1 MKTVIFIF
9 ISSLSI
15 SVLRISAQDDP
26 PEKTSPLSFEAS
38 YIGDVVRNFSG
49 GIKKGSSYLGLA
61 NFKIS
66 FDTKAARLWKGGQL
80 FINAANAHGGNPS
93 ADLVGDFHTVSNIEA
108 DEISYIHE
116 LWYKQTLNQ
125 FEIVGGLQDL
135 NTDFVS
141 SEFGSL
147 YINSTF
153 GTPSTIADNVPSPIF
168 PLTSI
173 GISLKWNISDKGN
186 WKIAVF
192 DGLPTELSHN
202 AHNLKWNF
210 NKDEGVFAVSE
221 YQFTPEFKTG
231 VKGSYRA
238 GIYYH
243 SQLVVTAEENNKTK
257 LYNYNTGLYVIADQ
271 MIYQKPGSNGGLGI
285 FAQLAISPKAINT
298 HNLYYGLGLSYQGLF
313 KNREDDKLGIA
324 FTNAGFSEKDKKNE
338 TVLEIC
344 YKAQLTENLYIQPDL
359 QYVIHPEGTGQ
370 TLANATVGFIRF
382 GISF

>member
-1 MKTVIFIF
+1 MKTIIFIF
-9 ISSLSI
+9 II
-15 SVLRISAQDDP
+15 SFLLFTFESSAQN
-26 PEKTSPLSFEAS
+26 EKPVNRSPFSFEAS
-38 YIGDVVRNFSG
+38 YIGDMVRNFSG

-66 FDTKAARLWKGGQL
+66 FDTKAAHLWKGGQL

-108 DEISYIHE
+108 DEITYIHE

-125 FEIVGGLQDL
+125 FEIVAGLQDL

-173 GISLKWNISDKGN
+173 GVSLKWNISDKGN

-202 AHNLKWNF
+202 AHNLNWNF

-221 YQFTPEFKTG
+221 YQFTPAFKSG
-231 VKGSYRA
+231 VNGSYRA

-243 SQLVVTAEENNKTK
+243 SQLVVTSEENNKTK
-257 LYNYNTGLYVIADQ
+257 LYNYNTGLYIIADQ

-370 TLANATVGFIRF
+370 TLPNATVGFIRF
-382 GISF
+382 GINF